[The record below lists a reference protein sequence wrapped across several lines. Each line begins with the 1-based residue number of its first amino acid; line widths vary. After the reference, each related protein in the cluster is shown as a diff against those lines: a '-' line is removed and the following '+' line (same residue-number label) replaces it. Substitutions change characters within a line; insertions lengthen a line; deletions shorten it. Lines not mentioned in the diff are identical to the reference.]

1 MPKKYIKIG
10 SLLKPVGTFGE
21 IKVDIEDQF
30 LDDLV
35 SSDHFFLRINGSFV
49 PYFIESFRETNFIL
63 IKIEEIDNP
72 ESASTFNL
80 KDIFLEESAIA
91 SKEWQKQQSMEDLK
105 GFKLYDEKKLIGII
119 VDIEIFP
126 HQIMA
131 WVSYKGKNMPVPLAD
146 SLIEKIDF
154 DQKNVIMKLP
164 EGLLEI

>member
-63 IKIEEIDNP
+63 IKIEEIENP

-91 SKEWQKQQSMEDLK
+91 SKEWQKQQSMEELK